1 MCEHKF
7 VLAEFWEPDVIQL
20 KLNNP
25 QKLNPMNDAL
35 MEELLELLKM
45 YGDDEKIRAIV
56 LTGEGKHFSG
66 GGDIESMKTNISS
79 NMAAFGHSLDL
90 VSELFQ
96 TIRLVRKPVIAAVHG
111 AVMGGAFD
119 LILSCDFC
127 IAAEDAVFSLAFVNL
142 GLIPD
147 TGGMFL
153 LSRAMGFQR
162 ASQLAMTGQKLTAA
176 QAKDLGLVYKV
187 VPRNELNAHAMKLAS
202 KLAKGPTLA
211 YAEIKQALYDA
222 QFSDFSRYSAREK
235 EAQMRCAQS
244 QDCWEALTAFTERRP
259 AVFTGK

>member
-7 VLAEFWEPDVIQL
+7 VLEQSWGPGIINL

-45 YGDDEKIRAIV
+45 YGDDETIRVIV
-56 LTGEGKHFSG
+56 LTAEGKHFSG
-66 GGDIESMKTNISS
+66 GGDIESMKRNIAS

-90 VSELFQ
+90 VSKLFQ
-96 TIRLVRKPVIAAVHG
+96 TIRLLRKPVIAAVHG

-127 IAAEDAVFSLAFVNL
+127 IAAEDTFFSLAFVNL

-153 LSRAMGFQR
+153 LSRAMGFHR

-176 QAKDLGLVYKV
+176 QANDLGLIYEV
-187 VPRNELNAHAMKLAS
+187 VPNDELNAHAIELAS

-211 YAEIKQALYDA
+211 YAEIKRVLYDA

-235 EAQMRCAQS
+235 EAQIHCAQS
-244 QDCWEALTAFTERRP
+244 RDCWEALTAFTERRP
-259 AVFTGK
+259 AIFIGK